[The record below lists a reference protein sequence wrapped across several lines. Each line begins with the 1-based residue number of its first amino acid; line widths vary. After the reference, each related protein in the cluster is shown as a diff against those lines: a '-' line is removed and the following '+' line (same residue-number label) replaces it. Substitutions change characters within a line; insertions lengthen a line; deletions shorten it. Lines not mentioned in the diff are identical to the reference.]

1 MSELAISTDGLVKT
15 YPQARALDG
24 LTLRVPRGSVYGFLG
39 RNGAGKT
46 TTMKI
51 LLGLSRATAG
61 AGHVLGFDMRTHLVE
76 ILRRTAFV
84 GEGKALYDSLTPA
97 QLVRYNR
104 GFYPDWS
111 DEAAEQY
118 ARRFEIPMRTPYAK
132 LSKGNRT
139 KVCLLLALA
148 QNAELLLLDE
158 PTTGLDPVVLDEVL
172 RALIEDHA
180 NEGRTIFFSSHLLSE
195 VEQIADWVGILDNGK
210 LLLEARLDD
219 IRSQYRM
226 LIASGNALPLG
237 LSAQVIAARSEN
249 GFVRYLL
256 SHGAEDFARQLQ
268 QQGATITENTGVSLR
283 EVFLALV
290 RKED

>member
-61 AGHVLGFDMRTHLVE
+61 AGQVLGFDLQTHLAE

-84 GEGKALYDSLTPA
+84 GEGKALYGPLTPA

-104 GFYPDWS
+104 GFYADWS

-148 QNAELLLLDE
+148 QNAELLMLDE

-180 NEGRTIFFSSHLLSE
+180 NEGRTVFFSSHLLSE

-219 IRSQYRM
+219 IRSQYRL
-226 LIASGNALPLG
+226 LIASGNTLPLG
-237 LSAQVIAARSEN
+237 LSAQVIAAHSEN

-256 SHGAEDFARQLQ
+256 SHGAEDFSRQLQ

-283 EVFLALV
+283 DVFLALV

>member
-24 LTLRVPRGSVYGFLG
+24 LTLRVPRGAVYGFLG

-61 AGHVLGFDMRTHLVE
+61 AGQVLGFDLQTHLAE

-84 GEGKALYDSLTPA
+84 GERKALYETLTPA

-104 GFYPDWS
+104 GFYADWS
-111 DEAAEQY
+111 EEAAERY

-148 QNAELLLLDE
+148 QNAELLMLDE

-180 NEGRTIFFSSHLLSE
+180 NEGRTVFFSSHQLSE

-219 IRSQYRM
+219 IRSQYRL
-226 LIASGNALPLG
+226 LIASGNTLPLG

-256 SHGAEDFARQLQ
+256 SQGAEDFARRLQ

-283 EVFLALV
+283 DVFLALA